1 MERIRAFL
9 IAVLLAW
16 GALLSPAAAEPLCPE
31 GTEAC
36 PVAGG
41 FYYAV
46 LPPSAAPG
54 KPLGALFHFHGFRE
68 NAADIAAREDL
79 RAIAARHQAVL
90 VVPQGA
96 EQTWSHPGS
105 PSAHRD
111 EFAFVDAVLADLEA
125 RIRLDRSRLWASGFS
140 QGASMLWA
148 LACHRGDLFR
158 FYMPIAGGFWRP
170 EPQSCPQLPVAI
182 RHIHGL
188 KDVSVPLEG
197 RPVRGG
203 KFHQGKIAHA
213 IALQREAAQ
222 CRPEAEDDI
231 LTRGVLTCRQA
242 KGCASGSLEFCLH
255 AGGHDFDPSWI
266 EDGFRTLPTFRVP
279 LKAGVNAR

>member
-1 MERIRAFL
+1 MIRYLVFL
-9 IAVLLAW
+9 IAVLLGSGVTNPSLAT
-16 GALLSPAAAEPLCPE
+16 PLCPE
-31 GTEAC
+31 GNEAC

-41 FYYAV
+41 FYFAV
-46 LPPSAAPG
+46 LPPVVEPG
-54 KPLGALFHFHGFRE
+54 KPLGALVHFHGFRE
-68 NAADIAAREDL
+68 NAADIAARDDL
-79 RAIAARHQAVL
+79 RAIAARHQTVL
-90 VVPQGA
+90 VIPQGDQ
-96 EQTWSHPGS
+96 QTWSHPGS

-111 EFAFVDAVLADLEA
+111 EFAFIDAVLADLAA
-125 RIRLDRSRLWASGFS
+125 RVQLDRSRLWASGFS

-158 FYMPIAGGFWRP
+158 FYMPISGGFWRP
-170 EPQSCPQLPVAI
+170 EPKSCPQLPVAI

-213 IALQREAAQ
+213 IAMQREAGK

-231 LTRGVLTCRQA
+231 VTRGVLSCRQA
-242 KGCASGSLEFCLH
+242 KGCEAGSLEFCLH

-266 EDGFRTLPTFRVP
+266 DEGFRALPQIRIP
-279 LKAGVNAR
+279 MKAGVNAR